1 MTQANWSKGVRVVG
15 GKRDGEITL
24 FTSAHF
30 SESLGLCEGDPYL
43 VEALPMPA
51 ALRLLV
57 KWNKLCS
64 RMKLDYRY
72 ELL

>member
-1 MTQANWSKGVRVVG
+1 MTQANWCKGVRVVG

-24 FTSAHF
+24 FTDAHF
-30 SESLGLCEGDPYL
+30 SESLGFCGGDPDWT
-43 VEALPMPA
+43 EALPMPA

-57 KWNKLCS
+57 KWNKLC
-64 RMKLDYRY
+64 RQMKLDYRY